1 MPLRQPSPASQS
13 SALPT
18 LEEVRAGA
26 HGPQPTGVGRR
37 AELRA
42 VGAGAG
48 VALAGVV
55 GAHLLGAHIP
65 PDAPQCGDSRVD
77 ELTAHAGAIA
87 QAARRAD
94 IAQTLRE
101 IGVATGIVPH
111 GSTTIGHEVMAA
123 GAMPVTR
130 ADPPEPQPT
139 PQLDPSPP
147 PPGAMAI
154 PSPVPVTPTP
164 PPRVQ
169 HHPTPRQH
177 ISGGARAVHPAPH
190 EPPETF

>member
-1 MPLRQPSPASQS
+1 MRAPQSTGYQARFPAL
-13 SALPT
+13 A
-18 LEEVRAGA
+18 
-26 HGPQPTGVGRR
+26 
-37 AELRA
+37 
-42 VGAGAG
+42 
-48 VALAGVV
+48 VALAS
-55 GAHLLGAHIP
+55 GALVPACES
-65 PDAPQCGDSRVD
+65 PQCGDSRVD

-154 PSPVPVTPTP
+154 PSPVPVTPPP